1 MKKELAILSMGEEEN
16 LMLSSGEIL
25 KPHPRVLKATT
36 LEFACTWLTE

>member
-1 MKKELAILSMGEEEN
+1 LEKELAIISMSEEEN

-25 KPHPRVLKATT
+25 KPHPRVLKATP